1 MSDDVKHIVVF
12 GANCGKCKK
21 VESLIRAVISKW
33 QLHADV
39 TKCEDWDIM
48 IQHNVTYL
56 PTIMIDNVIKFKGI
70 VPTEDDLIKTI
81 VHSKMSK
88 IKECH

>member
-1 MSDDVKHIVVF
+1 MLSHVKHIVVF

-21 VESLIRAVISKW
+21 AELLIRSVIAKL
-33 QLHADV
+33 QLKAEV

-48 IQHNVTYL
+48 VKNNVTYL

-70 VPTEDDLIKTI
+70 VPSENQLIK
-81 VHSKMSK
+81 SLN
-88 IKECH
+88 